1 MSEVEN
7 IKQKIKDIQHEINFV
22 KTSLENTKRL
32 YERDKDLVWENYRRK
47 ADELEGKTA
56 EAREKMNFFENEIQQ
71 RKDKIREL
79 ENQKREEERLYTHS
93 ESEIDQLRDD
103 DIPDNEQIYDF
114 MQRRRDAELS
124 SRRQDLID
132 NEIRRYE
139 DEITDFSN
147 RYYSKEAD
155 IGDYDGQ
162 QEVLRQDKRDQL
174 YQKKIYYKD
183 LSEADREKLRDLL
196 HRLELLE
203 DDLKAAYEKEHLVSP
218 KEKYDHLSE
227 SYQPYLDDKFW
238 SADEEKKKKNNP
250 EDEDPGKGYSLYDFD
265 GRPQEEFDEDAFFG
279 KGETDR
285 QKSKISGYHKPSRDA
300 LKNYAEDNNQPFHE
314 IGGRQEYKASVG
326 QTDYHYVNKNRV
338 EIIRRED
345 KNEKNVPSVED
356 FMVALAAEKDKGKSV
371 INVSKADSDEYR
383 ARLMIACQRVGLR
396 TRGYTKIEDVDS
408 LDEKTCEMLRK
419 MPNAEKNKELLER
432 LRSRKKTTQQP
443 DINNLHQIRKN
454 GYGR

>member
-1 MSEVEN
+1 MSEVES

-32 YERDKDLVWENYRRK
+32 YERDKDLIWESYRRK
-47 ADELEGKTA
+47 ADELENKTA

-79 ENQKREEERLYTHS
+79 ENQKSEEERLYTHS

-103 DIPDNEQIYDF
+103 DVPDNEQIYDF

-147 RYYSKEAD
+147 RYYSKESD

-162 QEVLRQDKRDQL
+162 QEVLRQDKRDKL
-174 YQKKIYYKD
+174 YQAKIYYKD

-203 DDLKAAYEKEHLVSP
+203 NDLKAAYEKEHLTGS
-218 KEKYDHLSE
+218 KEKYERLSE
-227 SYQPYLDDKFW
+227 DYQFYLDDKFF
-238 SADEEKKKKNNP
+238 SDEEDDKEKNKP
-250 EDEDPGKGYSLYDFD
+250 EDEEPGKGYSLYDFD
-265 GRPQEEFDEDAFFG
+265 DRPQEEFDEDAFFG
-279 KGETDR
+279 KGETGR
-285 QKSKISGYHKPSRDA
+285 QKSKISDYHKPSRNA
-300 LKNYAEDNNQPFHE
+300 LKNYAEDNNLPFHE
-314 IGGRQEYKASVG
+314 IGGSQEYKASVG
-326 QTDYHYVNKNRV
+326 QTDYHYVNKNRMK
-338 EIIRRED
+338 IIRRED
-345 KNEKNVPSVED
+345 KNEKAVPSVED
-356 FMVALAAEKDKGKSV
+356 FMAALTAEKNKGKSV

-396 TRGYTKIEDVDS
+396 TRGYTKIEDVNS
-408 LDEKTCEMLRK
+408 LDENTCEMLKK

-432 LRSRKKTTQQP
+432 LRSRKKQTQHP
-443 DINNLHQIRKN
+443 DINNLRQIKKN